1 MNCKDNSI
9 FNIIC
14 VSVLNSYDNIPY
26 IFDETQC
33 IFSKYYHNNILHYE
47 SLKDLTDL
55 NGYDSTKEISI
66 INNNFKINAI
76 IGKMNLDNFN
86 ITKKS
91 SILFKEWIKKGNY
104 LDIII
109 FLSLLLLKIDVRLSN
124 INCKSKYSQLFI

>member
-1 MNCKDNSI
+1 M
-9 FNIIC
+9 II
-14 VSVLNSYDNIPY
+14 YPY

-76 IGKMNLDNFN
+76 IGKISLDNFN

-91 SILFKEWIKKGNY
+91 SILFKEWIKKRKLPGHYY
-104 LDIII
+104 LFKFIII
-109 FLSLLLLKIDVRLSN
+109 KNR
-124 INCKSKYSQLFI
+124 C